1 MQALSLA
8 VLLLQGPAYAEAPK
22 LFDQD
27 PICESAVEFREELDK
42 ARPLHRKYPQLKAAL
57 AEQNKWFGAVT
68 SEMSSICA
76 EEKKFA
82 AKLLAMKRGD
92 QQGQCKPAE
101 EAALYDQEMLEHSE
115 KNLAMLKS
123 KREGFLEKGI
133 KGVTDPLPMI
143 AERNIK
149 LVGDY
154 AFTLG
159 EVDPAA
165 YCELKWL
172 YPAHMRA
179 KIGETSGCPKL
190 DWYDKAEAHDK
201 KEPSLASTLLR
212 RFELS
217 VSYNTSRRD
226 KAAVAAKA
234 SRDRYES
241 CVAQNPQI
249 QGHPLLSGKRMPA
262 GNGTGAPVPVVRHP
276 ARGSDITGTREDKK
290 KRDGA
295 ELRK

>member
-1 MQALSLA
+1 MRLPLLIILLS
-8 VLLLQGPAYAEAPK
+8 GPAQAEAPK

-27 PICESAVEFREELDK
+27 PICDSAEEFRKELDK

-57 AEQNKWFGAVT
+57 ADQNKWFGAVT
-68 SEMSSICA
+68 SEMGIICA

-82 AKLLAMKRGD
+82 AKLLSMKRGGLS
-92 QQGQCKPAE
+92 GQCKPAE

-115 KNLAMLKS
+115 RNLSLLKT
-123 KREGFLEKGI
+123 KKEGFLVKGI
-133 KGVTDPLPMI
+133 KGVTDPLPQI

-172 YPAHMRA
+172 YPPHLRA
-179 KIGETSGCPKL
+179 KIGETTGCGPL
-190 DWYDKAEAHDK
+190 EWYDKAEAHDK

-217 VSYNTSRRD
+217 ITYNTSRRD

-234 SRDRYES
+234 SRDRYEA
-241 CVAQNPQI
+241 CVAQNPEVQP
-249 QGHPLLSGKRMPA
+249 HPLLGKRLPA
-262 GNGTGAPVPVVRHP
+262 AKGAAAP
-276 ARGSDITGTREDKK
+276 APAARNPSKGSDITGTEQDQK
-290 KRDGA
+290 KRERAKGK
-295 ELRK
+295 L

>member
-1 MQALSLA
+1 MRLPLLIILLS
-8 VLLLQGPAYAEAPK
+8 GPAQAEAPK

-27 PICESAVEFREELDK
+27 PICDSAEEFRKELDK

-57 AEQNKWFGAVT
+57 ADQNKWFGAVT
-68 SEMSSICA
+68 GEMGAICA

-82 AKLLAMKRGD
+82 AKLLSMKRGGLS
-92 QQGQCKPAE
+92 GQCKPAE

-115 KNLAMLKS
+115 RNLTVLKS
-123 KREGFLEKGI
+123 KKEGFLVKGV
-133 KGVTDPLPMI
+133 KGVTDPLPKI

-172 YPAHMRA
+172 YPPHLRT
-179 KIGETSGCPKL
+179 KIGETTGCGPL
-190 DWYDKAEAHDK
+190 EWYDKADAHDK

-217 VSYNTSRRD
+217 ITYNTSRRD

-234 SRDRYES
+234 SRDRYEA
-241 CVAQNPQI
+241 CVAQNPELQP
-249 QGHPLLSGKRMPA
+249 HPLLGKRLPA
-262 GNGTGAPVPVVRHP
+262 GKGGAAPSP
-276 ARGSDITGTREDKK
+276 AARNPSKGSDITGTEQDQK
-290 KRDGA
+290 KRERA
-295 ELRK
+295 KEKL

>member
-1 MQALSLA
+1 MRLPLLIILLS
-8 VLLLQGPAYAEAPK
+8 GPAQAEAPK

-27 PICESAVEFREELDK
+27 PICENAEEFRKELDK
-42 ARPLHRKYPQLKAAL
+42 ARPLHRKYPQLRAAV
-57 AEQNKWFGAVT
+57 ADQNRWFGAVT
-68 SEMSSICA
+68 SEMSSLCA
-76 EEKKFA
+76 EEKRFA
-82 AKLLAMKRGD
+82 AKLLSMKRASHN
-92 QQGQCKPAE
+92 GQCKPAE

-115 KNLAMLKS
+115 RNLTVLKT
-123 KREGFLEKGI
+123 KREEFMV
-133 KGVTDPLPMI
+133 KGVKGGVDPLPKI

-172 YPAHMRA
+172 YPPHLRA
-179 KIGETSGCPKL
+179 KIGETSGCGPL
-190 DWYDKAEAHDK
+190 EWYDKADAHDK

-217 VSYNTSRRD
+217 VTYNTSRRD

-234 SRDRYES
+234 SRERYEA
-241 CVAQNPQI
+241 CVAQNPEVQP
-249 QGHPLLSGKRMPA
+249 HPLLGKRLPA
-262 GNGTGAPVPVVRHP
+262 GKGANAPVPA
-276 ARGSDITGTREDKK
+276 ARNPSKGSDITGTEQDQK
-290 KRDGA
+290 KRERAKGK
-295 ELRK
+295 L